1 MKKILTL
8 PLFLI
13 AASALTF
20 AAHGTDDDIV
30 REIEIRRLDVLT
42 RSVSSTPDAAIFRD
56 ILSISFDN
64 SGIFSLYIENTFG
77 EIVYTSTLPADGIEY
92 DYDLS
97 GIGTGLLRL
106 VIEGYGG
113 EYEGYFQLLNL

>member
-30 REIEIRRLDVLT
+30 REIEIRRLDVET
-42 RSVSSTPDAAIFRD
+42 RSISSTPDAAIFRD
-56 ILSISFDN
+56 ILTLSFDN
-64 SGIFSLYIENTFG
+64 SGVYSLY
-77 EIVYTSTLPADGIEY
+77 TLPADGIEY

-113 EYEGYFQLLNL
+113 EYEGYFQFTD

>member
-30 REIEIRRLDVLT
+30 REIEIKRH
-42 RSVSSTPDAAIFRD
+42 
-56 ILSISFDN
+56 
-64 SGIFSLYIENTFG
+64 
-77 EIVYTSTLPADGIEY
+77 
-92 DYDLS
+92 
-97 GIGTGLLRL
+97 
-106 VIEGYGG
+106 
-113 EYEGYFQLLNL
+113 

>member
-30 REIEIRRLDVLT
+30 REIEIRRLDVET
-42 RSVSSTPDAAIFRD
+42 RSISSTPDAAIYKN
-56 ILSISFDN
+56 ILTITFDN
-64 SGIFSLYIENTFG
+64 SGIFSLYIENTYG
-77 EIVYTSTLPADGIEY
+77 EIIYTSTLPADGIEY

-97 GIGTGLLRL
+97 GIGTGLFRL

-113 EYEGYFQLLNL
+113 EYEGIFTF